1 MSQRINFNFILPL
14 ITVLWLADSMG
25 WCQNAPG
32 FYYVVFKDKTGTP
45 YDLEYP
51 QAFLSPKSLERR
63 LRLGIP
69 IIDEDL
75 PVNPLYI
82 QGVLQT
88 SGGVLH
94 HVSKWFNSMTLNLND
109 LDSAAQVSAIAQVS
123 SLSYVQEVKRFELNK
138 VEVGKKR
145 LKQEDEVGPI
155 QFVMPSQ
162 KGYGWGFHQLNMVNT
177 IRLHEAGFQGQG
189 VDVGIFDSGWFGAD
203 QMSAFA
209 AIIDEGR
216 LMMTRDF
223 VNPQLPNVFDKSTH
237 GTNVWGIMAG
247 VMQDQFIGAAPL
259 SNYYLFQTE
268 DVDSEYRIEEDNWVA
283 AAELADSLGL
293 DVINSS
299 LGYSLF
305 DDDTMNYQYSD
316 MTGKVSRAS
325 IAAEKLSKKGVI
337 VVNSAG
343 NAGNSPWYFIT
354 APADA
359 DGILTVGAVD
369 SVMNVAAFSSHGPTY
384 DGRVKPN
391 VSAMGVK
398 TYYPFSDDK
407 VGKGNGT
414 SYSGPIIAGSAASLL
429 SAVGNQSPQDVR
441 NTIESTG
448 NLFPSYNF
456 DIGYGVPDF
465 WWAYNLLLESES
477 LPSTQLDCIFPNPTK
492 DIINVKTKG
501 SPVLSLSISNALG
514 QRMTNINWSQSWIK
528 NYLQLS
534 IAHLPQGT
542 YFLTIE
548 TEEGTSTSPF
558 EKIDE

>member
-1 MSQRINFNFILPL
+1 MSQRIKFNFSLPL
-14 ITVLWLADSMG
+14 IIVLWLAESMG
-25 WCQNAPG
+25 CCQNAPG

-45 YDLEYP
+45 YELEYP

-63 LRLGIP
+63 LRLGIS
-69 IIDEDL
+69 IIEEDL

-94 HVSKWFNSMTLNLND
+94 HVSKWFNSMTLNLNA
-109 LDSAAQVSAIAQVS
+109 LDSAAQVSAISQVS
-123 SLSYVQEVKRFELNK
+123 SLSYVQEVKYFALNNA
-138 VEVGKKR
+138 EVGKKR
-145 LKQEDEVGPI
+145 LKQEDEIGPI
-155 QFVMPSQ
+155 QFALPSQ

-177 IRLHEAGFQGQG
+177 IRLHEAGYHGQG
-189 VDVGIFDSGWFGAD
+189 VDVGIFDSGWLKAD
-203 QMSAFA
+203 VMKAFEP
-209 AIIDEGR
+209 IRDEGR

-223 VNPQLPNVFDKSTH
+223 VNPQLPNVFDNSSH
-237 GTNVWGIMAG
+237 GTYVWGIMAG

-268 DVDSEYRIEEDNWVA
+268 DVDSEFRIEEDNWVA

-343 NAGNSPWYFIT
+343 NSGNSPWYFIT

-414 SYSGPIIAGSAASLL
+414 SYSGPIIAGSTASLL
-429 SAVGNQSPQDVR
+429 SALGNRSPQDVR
-441 NTIESTG
+441 NTIERTG

-456 DIGYGVPDF
+456 DMGYGLPDF
-465 WWAYNLLLESES
+465 WWAYNLLIKNES
-477 LPSTQLDCIFPNPTK
+477 LPSTQLDCIFPNPAK
-492 DIINVKTKG
+492 GLINVKTKG
-501 SPVLSLSISNALG
+501 SPILSLGVTNALG

-528 NYLQLS
+528 NYVQLS
-534 IAHLPQGT
+534 ISHLPQGT

-548 TEEGTSTSPF
+548 TEEGISTSPF